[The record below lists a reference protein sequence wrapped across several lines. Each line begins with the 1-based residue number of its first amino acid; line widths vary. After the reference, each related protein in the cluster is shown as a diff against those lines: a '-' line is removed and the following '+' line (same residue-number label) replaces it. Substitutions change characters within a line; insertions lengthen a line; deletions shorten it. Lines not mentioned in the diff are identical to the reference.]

1 MFRSD
6 SVVEDEYIRE
16 YAFEPE
22 LLINRHDYL
31 KQEQQRVQS
40 STAAAAARLDDTYH
54 QHRRYS
60 FDIYDEY
67 KNQVDVEIE
76 AFYHREPQGSKKGWM
91 ESKGMGADYRYAF
104 SSHNSAP
111 SKL

>member
-40 STAAAAARLDDTYH
+40 STAAAAARLDGAYH

-76 AFYHREPQGSKKGWM
+76 AFYHASGWYKRVIIRNM
-91 ESKGMGADYRYAF
+91 NTR
-104 SSHNSAP
+104 
-111 SKL
+111 KLSLAL

>member
-6 SVVEDEYIRE
+6 SVVEDDYIRE

-40 STAAAAARLDDTYH
+40 STAAAAARLDGAYH

-76 AFYHREPQGSKKGWM
+76 AFYHVSARKQFQRKVFNEM
-91 ESKGMGADYRYAF
+91 NYFFCCFCYAF
-104 SSHNSAP
+104 
-111 SKL
+111 